1 MPDRYAMKPVRM
13 NHHRQGGAFL
23 IEVLVAMLLLSF
35 GMLSLGSML
44 SVAVQAPKLSGYRA
58 AAVNLASSHIGRMQ
72 ANPNGFDAYIL
83 PLSETAW
90 SFTELE
96 SDACTYPAC
105 DESDLARMDDAA
117 TRQAV
122 RRQLPAGDLLVTC
135 SPKACGPGAV
145 ANLWVVWQEP
155 ASSAA
160 INLSSAD
167 HCPEEVTKIYT
178 DPLPRCFYVRFQVE
192 K

>member
-1 MPDRYAMKPVRM
+1 MKPVRM
-13 NHHRQGGAFL
+13 NRPRQGGAFL

-58 AAVNLASSHIGRMQ
+58 TAVNLASGHIGRMQ
-72 ANPNGFDAYIL
+72 ANPKGFAAYML

-96 SDACTYPAC
+96 SADCTKC
-105 DESDLARMDDAA
+105 DKTTLARMDDAA

-135 SPKACGPGAV
+135 SPRACGPGSLV
-145 ANLWVVWQEP
+145 NLWVVWQEP

-160 INLSSAD
+160 INLSSAN

-192 K
+192 E